1 MHAITPI
8 VLTGILL
15 GAGCT
20 ALFCYCA
27 YVFASVGRRLM
38 RDTARNKRRKA

>member
-15 GAGCT
+15 GAGC
-20 ALFCYCA
+20 ALLFGYCA

-38 RDTARNKRRKA
+38 RGTARNKRRKA